1 MSQSSQLALFG
12 TAAALLVAVSGAQ
25 AQSVIRFTNANNH
38 EIPLAA
44 GSAVNID
51 ANGNLSAECALTSGI
66 CTQLSNGGG
75 NTNPGAVPTA
85 TLTRSAAEII
95 AGSSVTL
102 SWASSGAVVC
112 HATGSGAATTSWPGP
127 KATASNG
134 LGVILSAAGDY
145 LFNLLCF
152 NAAGASTVQTV
163 GVKANPPPVVTDGC
177 NITSTDPAFQPSGR
191 TRTNKTW
198 VQAWSAPN
206 GTNNATYPDS
216 IGPAVPVGAEK
227 GGYTTIAF
235 VPNADEDVGIYFESV
250 QASPTIGYLQ
260 ARPADGMMLALSPC
274 AGDVRGAASANDADP
289 FLRPGCR
296 RFANGGQLTFT
307 TRTNVASDFFVCRL
321 QAGQTYYLNVMA
333 ANPADGL
340 SNSEHTCLISTDS
353 GCDVQAQHRKQ

>member
-1 MSQSSQLALFG
+1 MSQPSQLALFG
-12 TAAALLVAVSGAQ
+12 TATALLVAVAGASQ

-51 ANGNLSAECALTSGI
+51 ANGNLSAECALTSGV

-75 NTNPGAVPTA
+75 NPNPGAVPTA

-95 AGSSVTL
+95 AGNSVTL
-102 SWASSGAVVC
+102 SWSSSGAVVC

-127 KATASNG
+127 KAITSNG
-134 LGVILSAAGDY
+134 LGVVLPTAGDY
-145 LFNLLCF
+145 LFNLQCF
-152 NAAGASTVQTV
+152 NAAGASAMQTV
-163 GVKANPPPVVTDGC
+163 GVKANPPPVPTDGC
-177 NITSTDPAFQPSGR
+177 NITSTDPAFQPAGR

-206 GTNNATYPDS
+206 GSSIATYPNS

-227 GGYTTIAF
+227 GGYTVISF
-235 VPNADEDVGIYFESV
+235 VPNENEDVGIFFDNA
-250 QASPTIGYLQ
+250 QANFTIGYSTV
-260 ARPADGMMLALSPC
+260 RPADGMLLALSPC
-274 AGDVRGAASANDADP
+274 AGDVRGAASGNNADP

-296 RFANGGQLTFT
+296 LFANTGSLFFT
-307 TRTNVASDFFVCRL
+307 TKTNASSNSFVCRL

-333 ANPADGL
+333 ADPADGL
-340 SNSEHTCLISTDS
+340 SDSEHSCLTSAS
-353 GCDVQAQHRKQ
+353 GCDVQATHRQQ